1 MGGMKKQ
8 DRYCRQQSAAGGS
21 ALAPGKT
28 AKAPAAQ
35 VPAVRLLVR
44 VALKTL
50 EDVERLQS
58 EFGSPARR
66 GDRPNAT
73 SAQKD
78 GFFPRRDQCTDL
90 IIVSSVDGHARPLLP
105 RAHRCTWNKP
115 DPLPLCIASHID
127 QHGLAGRQPVGT
139 VVVDAAL
146 RPAWVDRAWQRVA
159 EEVAQGRQ
167 AFVVVPRIKS
177 SDEGI
182 GVVDLAAE
190 LSAVQLAG
198 LRVGMLHGQ
207 LPNDS
212 KDATMAAFVA
222 GELDVLVATTVIEVG
237 VDVPNATMMVIC
249 DAERFGIS
257 QLHQLR
263 GRIGRGGHPG
273 VCLLISS
280 ALADDVV
287 NERLQA
293 VAATSDGFELAEL
306 DLIQR
311 REGDVLGADQSGARS
326 SLRLLSVLAHA
337 DVIAQAK
344 AIAAEAVERDPE
356 RTTPGFIDAVQS
368 IEMLAAGDWLELS

>member
-44 VALKTL
+44 VTLKTL

-127 QHGLAGRQPVGT
+127 QHGLAGLPPLVGHFWRNIARIPFYGTDGSNGT
-139 VVVDAAL
+139 V
-146 RPAWVDRAWQRVA
+146 
-159 EEVAQGRQ
+159 
-167 AFVVVPRIKS
+167 
-177 SDEGI
+177 
-182 GVVDLAAE
+182 
-190 LSAVQLAG
+190 
-198 LRVGMLHGQ
+198 
-207 LPNDS
+207 
-212 KDATMAAFVA
+212 
-222 GELDVLVATTVIEVG
+222 
-237 VDVPNATMMVIC
+237 
-249 DAERFGIS
+249 
-257 QLHQLR
+257 
-263 GRIGRGGHPG
+263 GRGGCMRFVHDRPDSASLGTPG
-273 VCLLISS
+273 S
-280 ALADDVV
+280 
-287 NERLQA
+287 
-293 VAATSDGFELAEL
+293 T
-306 DLIQR
+306 
-311 REGDVLGADQSGARS
+311 
-326 SLRLLSVLAHA
+326 H
-337 DVIAQAK
+337 
-344 AIAAEAVERDPE
+344 AVERADCCN
-356 RTTPGFIDAVQS
+356 
-368 IEMLAAGDWLELS
+368 